1 MGLRDR
7 LPRPSR
13 REPSKSRV
21 PPRGEQEGIPCA
33 GRPSQGADRPEVGR
47 HMCEPQSRQQSP
59 NRLEPAPE
67 RKAENTTEA
76 LHLAASHLVEG
87 MRLEPRIKNLIHLLV
102 IFEEAGD
109 LQGVL
114 VVAMDS

>member
-1 MGLRDR
+1 
-7 LPRPSR
+7 
-13 REPSKSRV
+13 
-21 PPRGEQEGIPCA
+21 
-33 GRPSQGADRPEVGR
+33 
-47 HMCEPQSRQQSP
+47 MCEPQSRQQSP